1 MSFLNLPICPAFG
14 LMSRLI
20 MFNTIAAIDDAI
32 AAAGL
37 RELDVLQAAGLCP
50 RYLYR
55 IRVGQKPLTGKTASR
70 VQLAISELKSQRRME
85 TREKATNGKRPWQS
99 RSTAQYRMAIAFV
112 AQAATVKPAFIL
124 EADPARRATADPLW
138 LRAARLRRIALYI
151 ANQYLNVEQAD
162 LARVASMSKANVSIS
177 MRQVEDDRQVD
188 AEIETIIRAVEGAFE
203 A

>member
-55 IRVGQKPLTGKTASR
+55 IRVAQKPLTGKTASR

-99 RSTAQYRMAIAFV
+99 RSTA
-112 AQAATVKPAFIL
+112 
-124 EADPARRATADPLW
+124 DPLW
-138 LRAARLRRIALYI
+138 LRTARLRRIALYI

-162 LARVASMSKANVSIS
+162 LARAAGMSKANVSIS

-188 AEIETIIRAVEGAFE
+188 AEIETIIRAVEGALV
-203 A
+203 